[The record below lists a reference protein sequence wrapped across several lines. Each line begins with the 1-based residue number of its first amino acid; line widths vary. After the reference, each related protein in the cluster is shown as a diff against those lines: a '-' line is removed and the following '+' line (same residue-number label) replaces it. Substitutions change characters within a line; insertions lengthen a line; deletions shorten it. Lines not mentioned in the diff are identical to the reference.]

1 MSDLA
6 ETMQSLQTIAEQ
18 CLPDSWE
25 NDGAFL
31 SCREA
36 TDNFNLEPVYKCQ
49 FCETM
54 LKGTSKINDICI
66 IVPFNFSR

>member
-1 MSDLA
+1 
-6 ETMQSLQTIAEQ
+6 MQSLQTIAEQ

-25 NDGAFL
+25 NDGGFL
-31 SCREA
+31 SCKDT

-54 LKGTSKINDICI
+54 LKGMNIYI
-66 IVPFNFSR
+66 